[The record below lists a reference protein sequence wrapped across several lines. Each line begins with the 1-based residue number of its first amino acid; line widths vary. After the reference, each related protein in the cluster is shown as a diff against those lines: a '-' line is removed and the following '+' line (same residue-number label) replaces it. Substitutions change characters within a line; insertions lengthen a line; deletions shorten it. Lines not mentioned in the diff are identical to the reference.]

1 MASGK
6 NFLLEAAMRRYILP
20 MFDVVVFGSFAVFL
34 GIMALS
40 IPADAR
46 MRLLAGAWHLVR
58 STGGW

>member
-6 NFLLEAAMRRYILP
+6 NFLLEAAMRRYILT

-34 GIMALS
+34 GRMALS
-40 IPADAR
+40 MPSDAR
-46 MRLLAGAWHLVR
+46 MRLLAGAWRLVR

>member
-1 MASGK
+1 
-6 NFLLEAAMRRYILP
+6 MRRYILP

-34 GIMALS
+34 GMMALS
-40 IPADAR
+40 IPSDAR